1 MASCVVY
8 YIVQIYEF
16 SAIFWDFTAGFVL
29 LRLQILTK
37 QPMNKLFYIG
47 LTAIVLIAC
56 SSKPKESAVTPA
68 KAPTVAPDF
77 NADSAYAYVEKQSEF
92 GPRIPN
98 TQAHVDCGDYIVSQF
113 KRFGATVIEQKADLI
128 RFDKVVLKSRNIIAS
143 YNPDK
148 SDRILILAHWDSR
161 PFADNDPNPE
171 NYNKPVDGVNDG
183 ASGIGVMIELARMMA
198 TKNPAIGI
206 DLLCVDAE
214 DVGAPSFFKG
224 KSSEDDWCLG
234 SQYWAKNPHTP
245 GYSARFGIL
254 LDMVGSSDAVFY
266 KDQISM
272 TYASGIADRIW
283 KKGQSLGYGQ
293 YFRDGE
299 GGYITDDHVYINK
312 LAKIPCV
319 DIIHFDPNSQQGFPA
334 HWHTL
339 DDTMKNIS
347 KQTLKA
353 VGQTVAEIIY
363 EEK

>member
-1 MASCVVY
+1 
-8 YIVQIYEF
+8 
-16 SAIFWDFTAGFVL
+16 
-29 LRLQILTK
+29 
-37 QPMNKLFYIG
+37 MNKLFYIG
-47 LTAIVLIAC
+47 LIIVTLISC
-56 SSKPKESAVTPA
+56 SSKTQESSSAKEKLT
-68 KAPTVAPDF
+68 TMAPDF
-77 NADSAYAYVEKQSEF
+77 NADSAYAYVEKQSLF
-92 GPRIPN
+92 GPRVPN
-98 TQAHVDCGDYIVSQF
+98 TKAHVDCGDYMVSQF
-113 KRFGATVIEQKADLI
+113 KRFGATVTEQKADLT

-148 SDRILILAHWDSR
+148 NDRILILTHWDSR

-171 NYNKPVDGVNDG
+171 NYNKPVDGIDDG
-183 ASGIGVMIELARMMA
+183 ASGVGLMIELARMMA
-198 TKNPAIGI
+198 VKNPAIGV

-214 DVGAPSFFKG
+214 DVGAPQFYKG
-224 KSSEDDWCLG
+224 ESSEDDWCLG
-234 SQYWAKNPHTP
+234 SQYWANNPHTP

-254 LDMVGSSDAVFY
+254 LDMVGSGDAVFY
-266 KDQISM
+266 KDHVSM
-272 TYASGIADRIW
+272 NFASGIADRIW
-283 KKGQSLGYGQ
+283 KKGQALGFGQ

-319 DIIHFDPNSQQGFPA
+319 DIINFDPNSRQGFPA

-347 KQTLKA
+347 RQTLKA